1 MHKCVG
7 ELFQMWIMATPG
19 IGRVCM
25 YSSFSENRISY
36 PCGFSTTRFAF
47 CLVLFRHLCSFSLSM
62 KSFCRFHQEV
72 NHYSSAFCLHGWC
85 NHFFSNGSH
94 SFSMQVRWGTDVQQ
108 QPFQKRTV
116 NLAFSTTSFTV
127 FFPLPVELYQEM
139 DHWLYP
145 FCMAGIVF
153 HRFRGSDVQ

>member
-1 MHKCVG
+1 
-7 ELFQMWIMATPG
+7 
-19 IGRVCM
+19 M
-25 YSSFSENRISY
+25 YSSLSEKQDQLL
-36 PCGFSTTRFAF
+36 FSTTMQIYVFSCSVQTPTLIF
-47 CLVLFRHLCSFSLSM
+47 TLFTP
-62 KSFCRFHQEV
+62 SFCRFHQEV
-72 NHYSSAFCLHGWC
+72 NHYSSAFCLRGWC
-85 NHFFSNGSH
+85 NHFFSNGCH

-127 FFPLPVELYQEM
+127 FFPLPIELYQEM

-153 HRFRGSDVQ
+153 HRVQGSDVQ